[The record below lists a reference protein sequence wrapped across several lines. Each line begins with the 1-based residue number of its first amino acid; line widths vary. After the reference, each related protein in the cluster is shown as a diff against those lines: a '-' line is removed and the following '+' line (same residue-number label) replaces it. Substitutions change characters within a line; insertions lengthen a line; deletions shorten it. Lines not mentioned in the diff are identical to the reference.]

1 MSGAV
6 GYLYSGWGVTGLP
19 AGSLGFIYLPAMLAL
34 MLMTVLMAPLG
45 ARAAHKLPVAR
56 LKQVFAAL
64 MATMASEMLYSLLRG

>member
-45 ARAAHKLPVAR
+45 ARAAHAAGGSFEAGVRR
-56 LKQVFAAL
+56 LDGDDG
-64 MATMASEMLYSLLRG
+64 E